1 MGHIVALDAEGHLVY
16 DGLLSS
22 KEIATIDEILNALKQ
37 EIPQIEFDLEETYGK
52 SVLYKYN
59 LGKFLGGLLTKYN
72 ISASERRKF
81 WDEIKTFATKENRIR
96 NEGTNSE
103 TRSFYGQCYRLSQF
117 DQEIVE
123 KLSWRQW
130 QDLLDRVSNRE
141 DERIFEWIRNK
152 SEKIREKEWREF
164 EKGLHL
170 YLKSKDTSVFT
181 DNELFAIYDSIY
193 AMGEYWLTA
202 FNQFSKK
209 FPKSAKIKTK
219 SRRSKKYLEVCFKLK
234 KELRRPLDN
243 DIFEKAFEQS
253 MN

>member
-1 MGHIVALDAEGHLVY
+1 MGHIVVLDAEGHLVY

-37 EIPQIEFDLEETYGK
+37 EIPQIEYDLEETYGK

-96 NEGTNSE
+96 NEGTNAE

-141 DERIFEWIRNK
+141 DERIFKWIRDRK
-152 SEKIREKEWREF
+152 EKIREDDWREF

-170 YLKSKDTSVFT
+170 YLKSKDTSVFS
-181 DNELFAIYDSIY
+181 DKELFDIYDSIY
-193 AMGEYWLTA
+193 AMSIYWRIA
-202 FNQFSKK
+202 FNSFSKE

-219 SRRSKKYLEVCFKLK
+219 SRRSKKYQQVCFRLK
-234 KELRRPLDN
+234 KELRKPLDN
-243 DIFEKAFEQS
+243 NIFEKAFEQA
-253 MN
+253 MI

>member
-1 MGHIVALDAEGHLVY
+1 MGHIVALDTEGHLVY

-37 EIPQIEFDLEETYGK
+37 EIPQIESDLEEAYGK

-96 NEGTNSE
+96 NEGANSE

-141 DERIFEWIRNK
+141 DERIFEWIRNRK
-152 SEKIREKEWREF
+152 EKIREDDWREF
-164 EKGLHL
+164 EKGLHF
-170 YLKSKDTSVFT
+170 YLKSKDTSVFS
-181 DNELFAIYDSIY
+181 DKELFDIYDSIY
-193 AMGEYWLTA
+193 AMGVYWRIA
-202 FNQFSKK
+202 FSNFSKEN
-209 FPKSAKIKTK
+209 PKSAKIKTK
-219 SRRSKKYLEVCFKLK
+219 SRRSKKYLEACLKFK
-234 KELRRPLDN
+234 KELRKPLDN
-243 DIFEKAFEQS
+243 DIFEKAFEQA